1 MHYNVH
7 SLVPFL
13 FVTFI
18 LHESGAE
25 KGGNYCTFN
34 ATTEVATCR
43 GQGTMDTI
51 PELSPNVTH
60 LIISYGKF
68 SNVTRNTFLNLTQ
81 DSIKVLKMTSC
92 GIKFIAKD
100 AFKNFTKMEHLDL
113 SRNYEGLSAT
123 NIAEMMSHSLS
134 HSKIRHLSFNYMGW
148 NELPPKMFVRLIS
161 TNITTI
167 ELTHNFIAQIKEDT
181 FRPLKSLQK
190 LDLSWNGITD
200 IGINFTGMS
209 QLKKLGLA
217 GNWFLFFPNFCDK
230 NNKSIIPNLVEL
242 HLENSKIL
250 SLHKPITCLDNLE
263 NLNLAGLSLRLLYAN
278 TFAQLKKLRKLTLSK
293 LGSQLFIINSTAFN
307 SSSLEDLAFS
317 VAVGY
322 HFTEKNTRHF
332 NLSGIFIHCR
342 NLTRLDLSYNKL
354 KLSDTNLMKMFQPL
368 SKLKTLILQDMHM
381 HHIPDNL
388 GEIFPDLEYL
398 DLSNNKI
405 KTWNRPFANF
415 TKLKNLYLNG
425 NKISTIH
432 DTSFPTS
439 WMTAYG
445 TLKKL
450 RLNGNPFVCNCDLTW
465 FRQWI
470 DRSKGYNISTD
481 KEEWLCSDSNIAVL
495 NYFPERTAYCLLTY
509 IVTSFVALFIILFS
523 CFIVYTCR
531 WRIRLKI
538 YKWRRKR
545 GKYKRLSNSDQC
557 LYDCYVVYSYDD
569 INWIKTFLIPNM
581 EDVYNR
587 RLCINDR
594 DFPIGVGLSNHMIN
608 SIESS
613 RAVLFIISDNFT
625 RDKWCHFQL
634 DVARHMYVTEG
645 KPIMIPILLQ
655 DISFKYITG
664 SVYEAV
670 YNISSCLRWTEGRH
684 SEELFWAGILD
695 AIPISEEYSDLRVLF
710 SEQSVD
716 TLDSGIQESL
726 MVNS

>member
-7 SLVPFL
+7 SLVTFL
-13 FVTFI
+13 FVSSI
-18 LHESGAE
+18 LHENGAK

-34 ATTEVATCR
+34 TNTTVTCK
-43 GQGTMDTI
+43 GHGTMDTI
-51 PELSPNVTH
+51 PILSPNVTV
-60 LIISYGKF
+60 LIISHGRF
-68 SNVTRNTFLNLTQ
+68 SNLTRNTFLNLTQ
-81 DSIKVLKMTSC
+81 DSIKVLKMTNC
-92 GIKFIAKD
+92 GIKYIAKD

-113 SRNYEGLSAT
+113 SRNYKGLNAT
-123 NIAEMMSHSLS
+123 NIAEMMSHSLN
-134 HSKIRHLSFNYMGW
+134 HSKITHLSFNYMGW
-148 NELPPKMFVRLIS
+148 NELPPNMFVGLNG

-167 ELTHNFIAQIKEDT
+167 ELTHNFFRQIKKDT
-181 FRPLKSLQK
+181 FRPLKSLQE
-190 LDLSWNGITD
+190 LDLSWNGIFD
-200 IGINFTGMS
+200 KQIDFTGMS
-209 QLKKLGLA
+209 QLKKLRLA

-230 NNKSIIPNLVEL
+230 NNKSIIPNLVQL

-263 NLNLAGLSLRLLYAN
+263 HLNLAGLSLRLLYAN

-293 LGSQLFIINSTAFN
+293 LGSQLSIINSTAFN
-307 SSSLEDLAFS
+307 SSSLEELTFS

-332 NLSGIFIHCR
+332 NLSQIFGHCP
-342 NLTRLDLSYNKL
+342 NLTRLDLSYNRL
-354 KLSDTNLMKMFQPL
+354 KLSDQNLKTMFKPL
-368 SKLKTLILQDMHM
+368 RNLTTLILHDMKM
-381 HHIPDNL
+381 HHIPENL
-388 GEIFPDLEYL
+388 GNIFPNLEHL

-405 KTWNRPFANF
+405 KTWNRPFANLHE
-415 TKLKNLYLNG
+415 LKRLYLNA
-425 NKISTIH
+425 NEISTIN

-439 WMTAYG
+439 WTTDRG
-445 TLKKL
+445 TLKQ
-450 RLNGNPFVCNCDLTW
+450 LNLNDNPFVCNCDLTW
-465 FRQWI
+465 FRLWI
-470 DRSKGYNISTD
+470 DRSKLYNISTD
-481 KEEWLCSDSNIAVL
+481 KTKWRCSGSTLTVMK
-495 NYFPERTAYCLLTY
+495 YHPETSVVCLLTY
-509 IVTSFVALFIILFS
+509 ILTSFVALFIILFS
-523 CFIVYTCR
+523 CFIVYACR

-557 LYDCYVVYSYDD
+557 LYDCYVVYSYGD

-594 DFPIGVGLSNHMIN
+594 DFPIGVALSNHMIN

-613 RAVLFIISDNFT
+613 RAVLFIISNNFT
-625 RDKWCHFQL
+625 RDKWCQFQL
-634 DVARHMYVTEG
+634 DIARHMYVTEG
-645 KPIMIPILLQ
+645 RPILIPILLQ

-664 SVYEAV
+664 SVYKTI
-670 YNISSCLRWTEGRH
+670 YNISNCLRWTEGRH

-695 AIPISEEYSDLRVLF
+695 EIPISEQYSDLNDLF

>member
-13 FVTFI
+13 FVSFI
-18 LHESGAE
+18 LHENGAK

-34 ATTEVATCR
+34 ATTKVATCK
-43 GQGTMDTI
+43 GQGTMDKI
-51 PELSPNVTH
+51 PNLSPNVTA
-60 LIISYGKF
+60 LIISHGKF
-68 SNVTRNTFLNLTQ
+68 SNLTRDTFLNLKQ
-81 DSIKVLKMTSC
+81 DSIKFLKMTSC

-123 NIAEMMSHSLS
+123 NIAEMISHSLN

-209 QLKKLGLA
+209 QLKNLGLA

-263 NLNLAGLSLRLLYAN
+263 NLNMAGLSLRLLNAN
-278 TFAQLKKLRKLTLSK
+278 TFAQLQKLRKLTLSK
-293 LGSQLFIINSTAFN
+293 LGSQLSIINSTAFN
-307 SSSLEDLAFS
+307 SSSLEELAFS

-322 HFTEKNTRHF
+322 HFTENNTRHF

-368 SKLKTLILQDMHM
+368 NKLKTLILQDMHM

-481 KEEWLCSDSNIAVL
+481 KVEWLCSDS
-495 NYFPERTAYCLLTY
+495 
-509 IVTSFVALFIILFS
+509 
-523 CFIVYTCR
+523 
-531 WRIRLKI
+531 
-538 YKWRRKR
+538 
-545 GKYKRLSNSDQC
+545 
-557 LYDCYVVYSYDD
+557 
-569 INWIKTFLIPNM
+569 
-581 EDVYNR
+581 
-587 RLCINDR
+587 
-594 DFPIGVGLSNHMIN
+594 
-608 SIESS
+608 
-613 RAVLFIISDNFT
+613 
-625 RDKWCHFQL
+625 
-634 DVARHMYVTEG
+634 
-645 KPIMIPILLQ
+645 
-655 DISFKYITG
+655 
-664 SVYEAV
+664 
-670 YNISSCLRWTEGRH
+670 
-684 SEELFWAGILD
+684 
-695 AIPISEEYSDLRVLF
+695 
-710 SEQSVD
+710 
-716 TLDSGIQESL
+716 
-726 MVNS
+726 